1 VNGEHERLLANLV
14 MIGKVAE
21 LDEANAR
28 VRVKVDGLVTDWLPW
43 TASRAG
49 PGVREWTM
57 PEVDEQVV
65 VLSQSG
71 DPAQGVVVGSIFQ
84 ESFGAP
90 ANLKTT
96 HRVEYADGT
105 FTQYDRTAKAMRT
118 EVNSAG
124 SVVLKIG
131 GSEITMTNA
140 KITLA
145 SNGST
150 LEMDSAGIRL
160 NGTRIDLNE

>member
-1 VNGEHERLLANLV
+1 MNGEHERLLANLV
-14 MIGKVAE
+14 MLGRVSE

-28 VRVKVDGLVTDWLPW
+28 VRVEADGLVTDWLPW
-43 TASRAG
+43 TSPRAG
-49 PGVREWTM
+49 PGVREWSM
-57 PEVDEQVV
+57 PEVGEQVV
-65 VLSQSG
+65 MLSPCG
-71 DPAQGVVVGSIFQ
+71 DPAQGVVIGSVFQ

-105 FTQYDRTAKAMRT
+105 FTQYDRAAKAMRT

-131 GSEITMTNA
+131 GSEITMTNT

-160 NGTRIDLNE
+160 NGARIDLN